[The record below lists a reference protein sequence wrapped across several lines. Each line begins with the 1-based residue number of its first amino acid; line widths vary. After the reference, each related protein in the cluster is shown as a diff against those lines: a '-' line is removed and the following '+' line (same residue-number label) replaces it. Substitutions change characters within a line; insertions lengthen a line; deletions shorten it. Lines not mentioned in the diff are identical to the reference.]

1 VCTIACQSENNIP
14 AVGKMEVSKY
24 REMHWIR
31 IDRYFTGSENKDE
44 GENADAPGVIAFQPV
59 ACVHCENAP
68 CEVVCPVNATV
79 HGPEGINYMTY
90 NRCIGTRYC
99 ANNCPYKV
107 RRFNFFDFGVA
118 KFNGD
123 HMLEDI
129 IPGDVPKNVNL
140 IPPRLRAKLD
150 EISKMA
156 MNPDVTVRSRG
167 VMEKC
172 SYCIQRINEARIE
185 VKLKDMPG
193 IPDGFFQTACQQ
205 ACPTDAIVFGD
216 RLDTTNTYEDGRTG
230 SRVHASTNSHRAY
243 ALLGFL
249 NTRPRTSHLMALRNP
264 NPALVG
270 ADRKHY
276 WEEDFM
282 HHGHGEGEGHDDH
295 GHGDDGHSHGA
306 APSRRSYLKK
316 GAKLSLTVLDGV
328 SGVLA

>member
-1 VCTIACQSENNIP
+1 V
-14 AVGKMEVSKY
+14 
-24 REMHWIR
+24 
-31 IDRYFTGSENKDE
+31 DRYFTSSEDPEANPE
-44 GENADAPGVIAFQPV
+44 EADSIAFQPV

-123 HMLEDI
+123 HLLKDVL
-129 IPGDVPKNVNL
+129 PGGGPKNVNL
-140 IPPRLRAKLD
+140 IPPRLRDRLD
-150 EISKMA
+150 EISKMG

-185 VKLKDMPG
+185 VKLKDLPG
-193 IPDGFFQTACQQ
+193 IPDGMFQTACQQ
-205 ACPTDAIVFGD
+205 ACPTDAIIFGD
-216 RLDTTNTYEDGRTG
+216 KLDTGGTYEDGRVG
-230 SRVHASTNSHRAY
+230 SRVHNSIKSRRSY

-249 NTRPRTSHLMALRNP
+249 NTRPRTSHLLALRNP
-264 NPALVG
+264 NPALVSAAR
-270 ADRKHY
+270 ADS
-276 WEEDFM
+276 W
-282 HHGHGEGEGHDDH
+282 HHEFHDH
-295 GHGDDGHSHGA
+295 GHGDHDHEGGHDHPGDGQTHGMG
-306 APSRRSYLKK
+306 PSRRSYLKK